1 MAQNRTENNSHVR
14 PATFLEGR
22 GNLQQ
27 RKEKCVGATNDR
39 YPKTKTGN
47 DALQPHLVYENLEIT
62 PELKR

>member
-1 MAQNRTENNSHVR
+1 MEKTQSNGTKQNRETDPHVR

-27 RKEKCVGATNDR
+27 RKEKCVGATNDK

-47 DALQPHLVYENLEIT
+47 DALQPRLAYET
-62 PELKR
+62 